1 MHFMDNKTS
10 TPGILRLAS
19 AVILGIIVG
28 FILFLIAALIIGM
41 FNNWMGMDIP
51 VGTDVAENLISAVL
65 LVIFVIGSIIGF
77 CWKVWTTPPTEE
89 KEEAPV
95 S

>member
-1 MHFMDNKTS
+1 MDNKTS

-28 FILFLIAALIIGM
+28 FILFLIAALFIGM

-51 VGTDVAENLISAVL
+51 VGTDVAENLISAIL
-65 LVIFVIGSIIGF
+65 FVIFVIGSIIGF

-89 KEEAPV
+89 EEETPAP
-95 S
+95 

>member
-1 MHFMDNKTS
+1 MDNKTS

-28 FILFLIAALIIGM
+28 FILFLIAALFIGM

-51 VGTDVAENLISAVL
+51 VGTDVAENLISAIL

-89 KEEAPV
+89 EEETPAP
-95 S
+95 